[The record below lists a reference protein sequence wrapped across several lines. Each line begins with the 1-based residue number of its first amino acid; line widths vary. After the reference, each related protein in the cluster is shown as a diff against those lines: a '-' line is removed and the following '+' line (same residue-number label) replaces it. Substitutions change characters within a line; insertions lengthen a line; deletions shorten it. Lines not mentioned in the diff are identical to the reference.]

1 MDASSLKITIIA
13 IFAIVCI
20 VFLIAMIKFGKHDK
34 KQVVKKPSH
43 PSASDVLSI
52 LRDSRASFESLE
64 RAVGLA
70 KSFYSD
76 YMREYTDFDVIFV
89 RELTGHKNA
98 KMPLI
103 SDISSHF
110 KKLSPSRSSKI
121 TDAMAQAARGR

>member
-1 MDASSLKITIIA
+1 MDASSLKMIILVVF
-13 IFAIVCI
+13 IVVCI
-20 VFLIAMIKFGKHDK
+20 IFLIAMIKFGKHDK
-34 KQVVKKPSH
+34 KQVIKKPSR
-43 PSASDVLSI
+43 PSAADVLGI

-70 KSFYSD
+70 KSYYSN
-76 YMREYTDFDVIFV
+76 YMREYADFDMIFI

-103 SDISSHF
+103 SDISSYF

-121 TDAMAQAARGR
+121 TDAMARAAQGR